1 MAKEIDKLYV
11 SIGVNTD
18 DLKVG
23 FEKSDQTINQYVSK
37 LNQQSKN
44 IKLKM
49 DIDLSKLE
57 LSGSE
62 LDKLKVKAKAL
73 QDQLDIAKQKQ
84 SISAQTLS
92 LNTQKYGADS
102 AITRKSQTI
111 DLYRQKDVANL
122 ENELAKVNKELDKLT
137 PKSQSA
143 FNKLGT
149 SAKQAAG
156 SMSGLT
162 ASITS
167 LNAKWTAALAV
178 IGTGAGFLNLTES
191 AMKAGEQLYQ
201 IQNRLK
207 ITAQEAGQL
216 KKLFSMSDSDIMTL
230 PSFLARL
237 DKSYTQA
244 GESGKAFRETLD
256 AYGIKL
262 TDSNGKLLGTT
273 QQLEQLAIGLENAR
287 KTGDEES
294 FSMDVLGAR
303 GQQLIPVL
311 DQMATKMDLIKKTG
325 STGLLN
331 AQEAHDLYLRFQQL
345 QLQVGDLKGAIG
357 KALLPIAEEMMPSL
371 IEVTKEFCNVIKDN
385 KDSIRDAIQ
394 GWGSVFGTLTETIGG
409 AAKAIGELIKAY
421 NDLDFIK
428 SSKMD
433 EEILKRIYK
442 DENHDKA
449 RDWNTLIGGAVGGFV
464 GGRFGGTK
472 GAAVGAGIGSWAMNK
487 GYTWAGKLFTSDEEW
502 NYYKQQIELE
512 QKEAEQKK
520 KTQKAI
526 DDKKKAEKEA
536 TDATKAN
543 TDSTKANTDAH
554 KDSASAITA
563 RRAATRELRKELT
576 ELTNSDYDNKL
587 AVLNKKVEEFKEK
600 GVDDKL
606 LSDYYNAS
614 LARLNEDITES
625 VLNPI
630 SSAFKSDFQN
640 QLDEIDAQAR
650 RYKKQAGSALSDNT
664 LNSWIQRRKS
674 EITSDWD
681 KQVAEQIDSVWK
693 TELDNQLSRIEREK
707 QAWIK
712 KGLDEVKAT
721 QWAEQQKRQAVN
733 DSVKNMF
740 TSQKK
745 YLQLYRNA
753 MAGQVSAEGGMYDF
767 TQSQGDRQQN
777 AIKAIRRLMMQ
788 EAGVSPNEK
797 TSMAEIQ
804 GFQEVMKAANMWGA
818 SLVRDSDGNAYNFS
832 DLASTIT
839 ESGSQTNS
847 ILSQINSEVPQIN
860 SNLLNVRDA
869 VSNISIN
876 PGFTIKDVTD
886 LYKNSAEQKT
896 EQKET
901 DVSVKTDS
909 TELINKLTEITNT
922 INNEIPS
929 ISSNIASLKTS
940 LDNFIIQPAT
950 DNNSIR
956 IVELM
961 ENQNSLLMQQNVDI
975 PSINTN
981 LMNLLN
987 AVQNNSTAN
996 NSTGLN
1002 ELSNNFS
1009 QYSSNISRVL
1019 ESINDSIPSINVN
1032 LSGILERMN
1041 QNRQV
1046 QPPQINVSPNI
1057 NVNLGGAYVF
1067 DNAMKQQLTDDITRE
1082 VANGVT
1088 QAVNEATSQI
1098 QTGFAS

>member
-11 SIGVNTD
+11 SLGVNTD

-23 FEKSDQTINQYVSK
+23 FEKSDQTINQYISK
-37 LNQQSKN
+37 LNQQAKN
-44 IKLKM
+44 IKLKA

-57 LSGSE
+57 LSGNT
-62 LDKLKVKAKAL
+62 LDKLRVKAKAL
-73 QDQLDIAKQKQ
+73 QAELDIAKQKQ
-84 SISAQTLS
+84 SISAQTLA
-92 LNTQKYGADS
+92 LNSQKYGVDS

-111 DLYRQKDVANL
+111 DLYRQRDVTKL
-122 ENELAKVNKELDKLT
+122 ENDLKRVNTELDKLA

-143 FNKLGT
+143 FSRFG
-149 SAKQAAG
+149 
-156 SMSGLT
+156 
-162 ASITS
+162 ASITTAQGKVTGVIS
-167 LNAKWTAALAV
+167 SIGKLNAAITAGVAAISAGAGIFALTDKAMLAGESLYKLSTRLNMTQAEASKLSKVFQLSGVDINSVVPLFARIDKQVLAAAKSQNSLSKAMQEYNFTLTDSNGNILSYDKQLEQLAKGYQSAV
-178 IGTGAGFLNLTES
+178 KSGKEAEFVANVLGARGAGLIPVLQDLGTNLEIVSRIQSNGLLNKDEAHALFIEWQAMQMQAGQLTGALGQALLPVAKELMPEITQGFKEFAKLIADNKDGIKEFGS
-191 AMKAGEQLYQ
+191 AAG
-201 IQNRLK
+201 
-207 ITAQEAGQL
+207 TAIGGIASSIATVVSALGEL
-216 KKLFSMSDSDIMTL
+216 KKLFSDILGSSDKVQKLKEDGLGGYLNQGKT
-230 PSFLARL
+230 
-237 DKSYTQA
+237 A
-244 GESGKAFRETLD
+244 GSILGGMVGF
-256 AYGIKL
+256 AYG
-262 TDSNGKLLGTT
+262 G
-273 QQLEQLAIGLENAR
+273 
-287 KTGDEES
+287 
-294 FSMDVLGAR
+294 
-303 GQQLIPVL
+303 IP
-311 DQMATKMDLIKKTG
+311 
-325 STGLLN
+325 
-331 AQEAHDLYLRFQQL
+331 
-345 QLQVGDLKGAIG
+345 
-357 KALLPIAEEMMPSL
+357 
-371 IEVTKEFCNVIKDN
+371 
-385 KDSIRDAIQ
+385 
-394 GWGSVFGTLTETIGG
+394 
-409 AAKAIGELIKAY
+409 
-421 NDLDFIK
+421 
-428 SSKMD
+428 
-433 EEILKRIYK
+433 
-442 DENHDKA
+442 
-449 RDWNTLIGGAVGGFV
+449 
-464 GGRFGGTK
+464 
-472 GAAVGAGIGSWAMNK
+472 GAAVGAGVGSNVGESIYANVGWALM
-487 GYTWAGKLFTSDEEW
+487 SDEE
-502 NYYKQQIELE
+502 KQAIEIRRQLREKEKQAFEEFNKQI
-512 QKEAEQKK
+512 KEEQKK
-520 KTQKAI
+520 TTTESIKLEQDAAKIKTDLQDQLTHTTNEKLREQLQAI
-526 DDKKKAEKEA
+526 QEKVQASIAEGEDEASAWNKVADSIKKAMKDAAKEA
-536 TDATKAN
+536 QEAN
-543 TDSTKANTDAH
+543 KNLDRS
-554 KDSASAITA
+554 IY
-563 RRAATRELRKELT
+563 RLT
-576 ELTNSDYDNKL
+576 HSDYENALKDIDYSAEDTLKKGADPARVAREAELKKAKVIEDNARETAQYL
-587 AVLNKKVEEFKEK
+587 DSIFEN
-600 GVDDKL
+600 
-606 LSDYYNAS
+606 S
-614 LARLNEDITES
+614 LTQRLN
-625 VLNPI
+625 
-630 SSAFKSDFQN
+630 Q
-640 QLDEIDAQAR
+640 
-650 RYKKQAGSALSDNT
+650 
-664 LNSWIQRRKS
+664 
-674 EITSDWD
+674 
-681 KQVAEQIDSVWK
+681 
-693 TELDNQLSRIEREK
+693 IEREK

-712 KGLDEVKAT
+712 KGMAEVTAT
-721 QWAEQQKRQAVN
+721 RAAEEQKRQAVN

-767 TQSQGDRQQN
+767 TQSQSDRQQN

-788 EAGVSPNEK
+788 EAGISPNER

-804 GFQEVMKAANMWGA
+804 GFQAAMKEANMWGS
-818 SLVRDSDGNAYNFS
+818 SLVRDGDGNAYNFS

-847 ILSQINSEVPQIN
+847 ILSQINNEVPQIN

-961 ENQNSLLMQQNVDI
+961 ENQNALLMQQNVDI

-981 LMNLLN
+981 LINLLN

-996 NSTGLN
+996 NSNGLN

-1032 LSGILERMN
+1032 LSGILEKMN
-1041 QNRQV
+1041 QNRQA